1 MTFWMS
7 DDLFK
12 DAGRSP
18 AMLSA
23 NDSSWFGKALL
34 AMLDDQRNTA
44 VSELFISSIRS
55 HKRNEPILSSGEPGK
70 EMFVICRGR
79 VQLYYE
85 NNLGEK
91 VVVKEMG
98 AGEQF
103 GEIALIDGE
112 SQPFAATALDDTE
125 VLVLSRGDL
134 EELLSRYPHLSIGLL
149 TENCKWL
156 RRIAKQLREQSSD
169 PVGDELHKNRSLAA
183 YLVDRFA
190 GVAGSPTA
198 ILIFSVVICG
208 WMYLGQFGLQGL
220 FAFAPFDPYP
230 FTALHFV
237 LAIIAAV
244 QAPIILMVLNRLAE
258 RERLKSDIDIE
269 ADARLEIELNR
280 LQSRVDRNY
289 EEFRKQLA
297 KIESARG
304 IDPAS
309 RLLARADPARPV
321 GDSLNH

>member
-1 MTFWMS
+1 
-7 DDLFK
+7 
-12 DAGRSP
+12 
-18 AMLSA
+18 
-23 NDSSWFGKALL
+23 
-34 AMLDDQRNTA
+34 MLDDQRQTA

-55 HKRNEPILSSGEPGK
+55 YPRNEPILSSGEPGK

-134 EELLSRYPHLSIGLL
+134 EELMSRYPHLSIGLL

-169 PVGDELHKNRSLAA
+169 PVDDELNKNRSLAA
-183 YLVDRFA
+183 YLVDR
-190 GVAGSPTA
+190 
-198 ILIFSVVICG
+198 
-208 WMYLGQFGLQGL
+208 
-220 FAFAPFDPYP
+220 
-230 FTALHFV
+230 
-237 LAIIAAV
+237 
-244 QAPIILMVLNRLAE
+244 
-258 RERLKSDIDIE
+258 
-269 ADARLEIELNR
+269 
-280 LQSRVDRNY
+280 
-289 EEFRKQLA
+289 
-297 KIESARG
+297 
-304 IDPAS
+304 
-309 RLLARADPARPV
+309 
-321 GDSLNH
+321 

>member
-1 MTFWMS
+1 
-7 DDLFK
+7 
-12 DAGRSP
+12 
-18 AMLSA
+18 ML
-23 NDSSWFGKALL
+23 NPDDSSWFGKALL
-34 AMLDDQRNTA
+34 AMLDDQRHTA

-55 HKRNEPILSSGEPGK
+55 YRRNEPILSSGEPGK

-91 VVVKEMG
+91 VVIKEMG

-112 SQPFAATALDDTE
+112 SQPFTATALDDTE
-125 VLVLSRGDL
+125 VLVLNRGDF
-134 EELLSRYPHLSIGLL
+134 EELMSRYPHLSIGLL
-149 TENCKWL
+149 TEICKWL

-169 PVGDELHKNRSLAA
+169 PVDDQLNKNRSLAA

-190 GVAGSPTA
+190 GVAGSPTV
-198 ILIFSVVICG
+198 ILIFSLVICG
-208 WMYLGQFGLQGL
+208 WMYLGQFGMQGL
-220 FAFAPFDPYP
+220 FAFLPFDPYP
-230 FTALHFV
+230 FTSLHFV

-258 RERLKSDIDIE
+258 RERVKSDVDIE

-280 LQSRVDRNY
+280 LQTRVDRNY

-297 KIESARG
+297 KIESVRG

-309 RLLARADPARPV
+309 RLPARAGSLGPA
-321 GDSLNH
+321 GDSSNH